1 MITDLEEQL
10 AEERK
15 AFVELEKKYGQLLVE
30 EKHKSGKLLS
40 EANREIDIQRRL
52 QESEV
57 KRRESLAAFQQTNK
71 ENQQIID
78 VKEKQVFIKSPLSTP
93 VNQK

>member
-1 MITDLEEQL
+1 MSENYFLE
-10 AEERK
+10 AASNCFSPNR
-15 AFVELEKKYGQLLVE
+15 YGQLLME
-30 EKHKSGKLLS
+30 QKHQSDRLLS
-40 EANREIDIQRRL
+40 ETNREIDIQRRL

-78 VKEKQVFIKSPLSTP
+78 VRDKQVFVNNFSSTKYSI
-93 VNQK
+93 N